1 MGAPPIFAGPQ
12 PGQFPIGPLGM
23 TDKQHTLK
31 ASAVIKGVG
40 LHTGEPVTLTLRPA
54 PIGHGYKFQRTDIE
68 GEPIIDADAELVSST
83 ARGTTLGKGEAVV
96 NTTEHVL
103 SALYALNVDNCL
115 LQLSGP
121 EVPIMDGSAKPFVDA
136 IDSVGL
142 QEQDAPRNWYE
153 LKEPLWFETTER
165 GTEMLAVPAPGG
177 EFRITVM
184 VDYNSPVL
192 GTQHASMY
200 RAEEFRTEIA
210 PCRTFVFLRELEQLA
225 KAGLIKGGDLNN
237 AIVLEDR
244 EGTTQEQL
252 KDLAKALGR
261 EYEEVEI
268 RRNGVLNTTDLKFFN
283 EPARHKLLDI
293 VGDLALVGRPIK
305 GHILAARPGHFGNTS
320 FAKRLKERI
329 REEEKSS
336 VRQFDLSKT
345 VYDINAIEKL
355 LPHRYPFLLV
365 DRIVA
370 MDSRTITGYKNITL
384 NEPQFTGHFP
394 GNPVMPGV
402 LQIEAMAQVGGIFAL
417 SQVPDPENYTT
428 YFLKI
433 DGVRYRRKVI
443 PGDTLVFHL
452 ELITPIR
459 RGIVHMKGVGYVN
472 GQPAVE
478 GEMMAQVARDKAPST
493 DAGSKAQATPAP
505 SASAVKA

>member
-1 MGAPPIFAGPQ
+1 MNP
-12 PGQFPIGPLGM
+12 
-23 TDKQHTLK
+23 DKQHTLK
-31 ASAVIKGVG
+31 GSATLKGVG

-54 PIGHGYKFQRTDIE
+54 PVGHGLKFQRTDLD
-68 GEPIIDADAELVSST
+68 GEPTINADCDLVVST
-83 ARGTTLGKGEAVV
+83 ERGTTLEQNGAKVF
-96 NTTEHVL
+96 TTEHVL
-103 SALYALNVDNCL
+103 AALYALQVDNAL
-115 LQLSGP
+115 IQVSGP
-121 EVPIMDGSAKPFVDA
+121 EMPIMDGSALPFVEA
-136 IDSVGL
+136 IESAGL
-142 QEQDAPRNWYE
+142 EEQNAARNWYV
-153 LKEPLWFETTER
+153 LQEPIWFETKER
-165 GTEMLAVPAPGG
+165 GTEMLGVPAPGG
-177 EFRITVM
+177 EFRLTVM

-200 RAEEFRTEIA
+200 RAEEFKTEIA

-244 EGTTQEQL
+244 EGTTKEQL
-252 KDLAKALGR
+252 KDLANALGR
-261 EYEEVEI
+261 EYQDVEI

-320 FAKRLKERI
+320 FAKRIKEKM
-329 REEEKSS
+329 REEEKNAP
-336 VRQFDLSKT
+336 VNFDLSKT
-345 VYDINAIEKL
+345 VYDINDIEKI

-370 MDSRTITGYKNITL
+370 MDNQTITGYKNITM

-402 LQIEAMAQVGGIFAL
+402 LQVEAMAQVGGIFAL

-428 YFLKI
+428 YFLKT

-443 PGDTLVFHL
+443 PGDTIVFHL
-452 ELITPIR
+452 SLLTPIR
-459 RGIVHMKGVGYVN
+459 RGIVHMKGMGYVN
-472 GQPAVE
+472 GQVAVE
-478 GEMMAQVARDKAPST
+478 AEMMAQIARDKVPADTPKP
-493 DAGSKAQATPAP
+493 AAKATA
-505 SASAVKA
+505 

>member
-1 MGAPPIFAGPQ
+1 MS
-12 PGQFPIGPLGM
+12 
-23 TDKQHTLK
+23 DNQHTLK
-31 ASAVIKGVG
+31 ASVTLEGVG
-40 LHTGEPVTLTLRPA
+40 LHSGVPVTLTLNPA
-54 PIGHGYKFQRTDIE
+54 PVGHGYKFQRTDLE
-68 GEPIIDADAELVSST
+68 GQPTIDADADLVVST
-83 ARGTTLGKGEAVV
+83 ARGTTLGKGDAVV

-121 EVPIMDGSAKPFVDA
+121 EVPIMNGSALPFVEA
-136 IDSVGL
+136 IESVGL
-142 QEQDAPRNWYE
+142 VAQDAPRNWYE
-153 LKEPLWFETTER
+153 LKEPIWFETQER
-165 GTEMLAVPAPGG
+165 GTEMLGVPTPGG
-177 EFRITVM
+177 EFRVTVM

-200 RAEEFRTEIA
+200 RAEEFKTEIA

-225 KAGLIKGGDLNN
+225 KAGLIKGGDLDN

-244 EGTTQEQL
+244 EGTTKEQL
-252 KDLAKALGR
+252 KDLAKTLGR
-261 EYEEVEI
+261 EYQDVEV

-320 FAKRLKERI
+320 FAKRIKEKI
-329 REEEKSS
+329 REEEKNP
-336 VRQFDLSKT
+336 VAHVDLTKEPLFD
-345 VYDINAIEKL
+345 IMAIEKM

-365 DRIVA
+365 DKVMSMDKTSIV
-370 MDSRTITGYKNITL
+370 GVKNVTM
-384 NEPQFTGHFP
+384 NEPHFTGHFP

-402 LQIEAMAQVGGIFAL
+402 LQVEAMAQVGGIFAL

-428 YFLKI
+428 YFLKT
-433 DGVRYRRKVI
+433 DGIRYRRKVI

-452 ELITPIR
+452 TLITPIR
-459 RGIVHMKGVGYVN
+459 RGLVHMQGHGYVN
-472 GQPAVE
+472 GQLAVE
-478 GEMMAQVARDKAPST
+478 AEMMAQIVKDKVEAAAPP
-493 DAGSKAQATPAP
+493 K
-505 SASAVKA
+505 ASATVR

>member
-1 MGAPPIFAGPQ
+1 MNP
-12 PGQFPIGPLGM
+12 
-23 TDKQHTLK
+23 DKQHTLK
-31 ASAVIKGVG
+31 GSATLKGVG

-54 PIGHGYKFQRTDIE
+54 PVGHGLKFQRTDLD
-68 GEPIIDADAELVSST
+68 GEPTINADCDLVVST
-83 ARGTTLGKGEAVV
+83 ERGTTLEQNGAKVF
-96 NTTEHVL
+96 TTEHVL
-103 SALYALNVDNCL
+103 AALYALQVDNAL
-115 LQLSGP
+115 IQVSGP
-121 EVPIMDGSAKPFVDA
+121 EMPIMDGSALPFVEA
-136 IDSVGL
+136 IESAGL
-142 QEQDAPRNWYE
+142 EEQNAARNWYV
-153 LKEPLWFETTER
+153 LQEPIWFETKER
-165 GTEMLAVPAPGG
+165 GTEMLGVPAPGG
-177 EFRITVM
+177 EFRLTVM

-200 RAEEFRTEIA
+200 RAEEFKTEIA

-244 EGTTQEQL
+244 EGTTKEQL

-261 EYEEVEI
+261 EYQDVEI

-320 FAKRLKERI
+320 FAKRIKEKM
-329 REEEKSS
+329 REEEKNTA
-336 VRQFDLSKT
+336 VNFDLSKT
-345 VYDINAIEKL
+345 VYDINDIEKI

-370 MDSRTITGYKNITL
+370 MDNQTITGYKNITM

-402 LQIEAMAQVGGIFAL
+402 LQVEAMAQVGGIFAL

-428 YFLKI
+428 YFLKT

-443 PGDTLVFHL
+443 PGDTIVFHL
-452 ELITPIR
+452 SLLTPIR
-459 RGIVHMKGVGYVN
+459 RGIVHMKGMGYVN
-472 GQPAVE
+472 GQVAVE
-478 GEMMAQVARDKAPST
+478 AEMMAQIARDKVPADTPKP
-493 DAGSKAQATPAP
+493 AAKATA
-505 SASAVKA
+505 

>member
-1 MGAPPIFAGPQ
+1 MNP
-12 PGQFPIGPLGM
+12 
-23 TDKQHTLK
+23 DKQHTLK
-31 ASAVIKGVG
+31 GSATVKGVG

-54 PIGHGYKFQRTDIE
+54 PIGHGYKFQRTDLE
-68 GEPIIDADAELVSST
+68 GEPIINADADLVVST
-83 ARGTTLGKGEAVV
+83 ERGTTLGKGDVRV

-103 SALYALNVDNCL
+103 SALYALGVDNCL

-121 EVPIMDGSAKPFVDA
+121 EVPIMDGSAMPFVEA
-136 IDSVGL
+136 IESVGL
-142 QEQDAPRNWYE
+142 EEQNAPRDWYE
-153 LKEPLWFETTER
+153 LTEPIWFETKER
-165 GTEMLAVPAPGG
+165 GTEMLGVPAPGG
-177 EFRITVM
+177 EFRLTVM

-200 RAEEFRTEIA
+200 RAEEFKTDIA
-210 PCRTFVFLRELEQLA
+210 PCRTFVFLRELELLA

-244 EGTTQEQL
+244 EGTTKEQL
-252 KDLAKALGR
+252 KDLAEALGR
-261 EYEEVEI
+261 EYQDVEI

-320 FAKRLKERI
+320 FAKRIKEKM
-329 REEEKSS
+329 REDGKKNPGP
-336 VRQFDLSKT
+336 QFDLTKT
-345 VYDINAIEKL
+345 VYDINQIEKI

-365 DRIVA
+365 DRIIA
-370 MDSRTITGYKNITL
+370 LDKETITGIKNVTM

-402 LQIEAMAQVGGIFAL
+402 LQVEAMAQVGGIFAL
-417 SQVPDPENYTT
+417 SQVPDPEYYTT

-443 PGDTLVFHL
+443 PGDTIIFHL
-452 ELITPIR
+452 NLLTPIR

-478 GEMMAQVARDKAPST
+478 AEMMAQIARDKAPKEEP
-493 DAGSKAQATPAP
+493 AKATATA
-505 SASAVKA
+505 

>member
-1 MGAPPIFAGPQ
+1 MNP
-12 PGQFPIGPLGM
+12 
-23 TDKQHTLK
+23 DKQHTLK
-31 ASAVIKGVG
+31 GSATLKGVG

-54 PIGHGYKFQRTDIE
+54 PIGHGYKFQRTDLD
-68 GEPIIDADAELVSST
+68 GEPIIDADAELVVST
-83 ARGTTLGKGEAVV
+83 ERGTTLGKGDVRV

-103 SALYALNVDNCL
+103 AALYALAVDNCL
-115 LQLSGP
+115 IQVSGP
-121 EVPIMDGSAKPFVDA
+121 EMPIMDGSALPFVNA
-136 IDSVGL
+136 IESVGL
-142 QEQDAPRNWYE
+142 EEQNAARDWYE
-153 LKEPLWFETTER
+153 LKEPIWFETKER
-165 GTEMLAVPAPGG
+165 GTEMLGVPAPGG
-177 EFRITVM
+177 ELRITVM

-200 RAEEFRTEIA
+200 RTEEFKTEIA

-244 EGTTQEQL
+244 EGTTKEQL

-261 EYEEVEI
+261 DYQDVEI
-268 RRNGVLNTTDLKFFN
+268 RRNGVLNITDLKFFN

-293 VGDLALVGRPIK
+293 LGDLALVGRPIK

-320 FAKRLKERI
+320 FARRIKEII
-329 REEEKSS
+329 REERKNAGME
-336 VRQFDLSKT
+336 FDLTTT
-345 VYDINAIEKL
+345 VYDINAIEKI
-355 LPHRYPFLLV
+355 LPHRYPFLLI

-370 MDSRTITGYKNITL
+370 MNKETITGFKNVTL
-384 NEPQFTGHFP
+384 NEPFFTGHFP

-402 LQIEAMAQVGGIFAL
+402 LQVEAMAQVGGIFAL

-433 DGVRYRRKVI
+433 DGVRFKRKVI

-452 ELITPIR
+452 SLLTPIR
-459 RGIVHMKGVGYVN
+459 RGIVHMKGIGYVN

-478 GEMMAQVARDKAPST
+478 AEMMAQIARDKAP
-493 DAGSKAQATPAP
+493 KAEGPGDGGKEPVKEKATA
-505 SASAVKA
+505 